1 MTTLDIGE
9 SEVHSPGALGSK
21 VKAKPMATPLRKL
34 KGAITKRVKTKRK
47 VEPNKPVGKGSFR
60 FRMSNPDGSR
70 TYIHHSLAA
79 IDNGTVA
86 HFDEKLGR
94 LQTYV
99 PITKL
104 DALAVTD
111 NGRVWV
117 HVARTGAWAGHPQ
130 GAFQI
135 TRPLMDSMIAN
146 FHGQQFGRVQWDFN
160 HCSAMSPSSGN
171 IPVVGTPAQ
180 GWIYDFKRDGDN
192 LYALTEWK
200 ALARQYIEDDQ
211 YDSASVVINWNSVDR
226 VTKKPIGPVIQSVAL
241 TNIAFIT
248 NLEPLAA
255 DINGAENTQR
265 SLMSLTEVEPKDG
278 AQNALAYSWMSKNA
292 TLRQLKS
299 AFGLHELATA
309 QHCSD
314 SLKNLSGHLGAVG
327 GDATA
332 RHDGIDLSVYVG
344 KLRELVGDSDGMSA
358 TELIQFIDEVLDEYM
373 AENGIEDDD
382 SGLSTMSAQPA
393 IETAAST
400 QGIEPMSE
408 PVAAVVAEPVAAVE
422 VAAVEPV
429 NDAVQTAASA
439 VAEPSPE
446 LAALTLKV
454 AELAATVSALSA
466 ENATL
471 KAKTDV
477 AAESALGLEVDAA
490 ILTYRDSKGL
500 SEELRPHLLSV
511 LKAKPDDFRAM
522 YPYVEPDKQHL
533 LLDLTGSRVEADAP
547 NETPTEAPDENA
559 AIIALGLQ
567 GLTNKLLADSDGKLS
582 LGVAQLRADALL
594 NTARAA
600 IRK

>member
-1 MTTLDIGE
+1 
-9 SEVHSPGALGSK
+9 
-21 VKAKPMATPLRKL
+21 MATPKKPKL
-34 KGAITKRVKTKRK
+34 KPPSKSKKKPVPVNETKR
-47 VEPNKPVGKGSFR
+47 SFR
-60 FRMSNPDGSR
+60 FRMSNPDGSK
-70 TYIHHSLAA
+70 TYVHHQLSAL
-79 IDNGTVA
+79 DGGCVA

-104 DALAVTD
+104 DALAAND
-111 NGRVWV
+111 DGRVWV

-135 TRPLMDSMIAN
+135 TRPLMDRMIEN

-200 ALARQYIEDDQ
+200 ALAKQYIEEDQ
-211 YDSASVVINWNSVDR
+211 YDSASVVINWNSFDR
-226 VTKKPIGPVIQSVAL
+226 VTKKSIGPVIQSVAL
-241 TNIAFIT
+241 TNFAFIT

-265 SLMSLTEVEPKDG
+265 SLMSLTEVEPG
-278 AQNALAYSWMSKNA
+278 EATNALAYNWMSRGE

-314 SLKNLSGHLGAVG
+314 SLKNLGGHLGAVG

-332 RHDGIDLSVYVG
+332 RHDGIDLSAYVG

-373 AENGIEDDD
+373 SENGIEDDD
-382 SGLSTMSAQPA
+382 SQVGLSAQPVA
-393 IETAAST
+393 TASSAE
-400 QGIEPMSE
+400 GIVMTE
-408 PVAAVVAEPVAAVE
+408 PVTPVAVVTPEPTTVAEVQTDVAPAE
-422 VAAVEPV
+422 
-429 NDAVQTAASA
+429 QTAASA
-439 VAEPSPE
+439 VVVEPAPVAEPSPE
-446 LAALTLKV
+446 LAELTLKL
-454 AELAATVSALSA
+454 AALAATNSALSA
-466 ENATL
+466 QVAALE
-471 KAKTDV
+471 AKTRLAD
-477 AAESALGLEVDAA
+477 ESALAAEVDAA
-490 ILTYRDSKGL
+490 IVTYKDSKGL
-500 SEELRPHLLSV
+500 TPELKPHLLSM

-522 YPYVEPDKQHL
+522 YPYVEPEQQHL
-533 LLDLTGSRVEADAP
+533 LLDLTGKRVEADTAHEIV
-547 NETPTEAPDENA
+547 ETPRVDENA
-559 AIIALGLQ
+559 RIMALGINGLVRELQ
-567 GLTNKLLADSDGKLS
+567 AQDANMALS
-582 LGVAQLRADALL
+582 AAQLKADNLL
-594 NTARAA
+594 RQARQGAH
-600 IRK
+600 K